1 MLDFNTV
8 KLSKDI
14 RRTTTGEMIV
24 WDPLRRYWYI
34 LHNDPGYSGEETEL
48 KGVYGYD
55 YSWAVSEDA
64 DLEEWRDL
72 KLITE
77 EGVHEL

>member
-24 WDPLRRYWYI
+24 WDPQKRAWYI
-34 LHNDPGYSGEETEL
+34 LHNNPEYKGDITEL
-48 KGVYGYD
+48 RRLFGYE
-55 YSWAVSEDA
+55 YSWAVVD
-64 DLEEWRDL
+64 DYNLEEWRHL
-72 KLITE
+72 KIITE
-77 EGVHEL
+77 KGVHEL

>member
-8 KLSKDI
+8 KLSKEL

-24 WDPLRRYWYI
+24 WDPLKRCWFI
-34 LHNDPGYSGEETEL
+34 LHNYDEYNGDKTEL
-48 KGVYGYD
+48 RKVFGYD
-55 YSWAVSEDA
+55 YSWAVSDDS
-64 DLEEWRDL
+64 DLDEWRDL

-77 EGVHEL
+77 KGVHEL